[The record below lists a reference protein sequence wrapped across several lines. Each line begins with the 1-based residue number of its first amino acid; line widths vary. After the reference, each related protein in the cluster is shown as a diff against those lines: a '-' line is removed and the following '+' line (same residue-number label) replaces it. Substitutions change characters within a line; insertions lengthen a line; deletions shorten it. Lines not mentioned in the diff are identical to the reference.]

1 MALIVGLTGGIASGK
16 STVTQMFHD
25 AGIPVIDT
33 DQIAFD
39 LLQKGTDVYDRVVS
53 HFSSDIL
60 LSSGDINRKVLGQII
75 FANKQKRDV
84 LNDLVH
90 PHVSHIVDSE
100 IIRLQELGEDV
111 IVIDVPLLFESGFD
125 KKCDRTIVVYT
136 NPKAQLERL
145 VDRDHITKEYARMKI
160 NAQLP
165 LSEKVDMADF
175 VINNSFSILQT
186 KKDFLQVLEALEVK

>member
-25 AGIPVIDT
+25 AKIPVIDT
-33 DQIAFD
+33 DQIAYD
-39 LLQKGTDVYDRVVS
+39 LLQKGTDVYNNVVS
-53 HFSSDIL
+53 YFSDDIL
-60 LSSGDINRKVLGQII
+60 FTSGDINRKVLGQII
-75 FANKQKRDV
+75 FANKTKRDR
-84 LNDLVH
+84 LNELVH
-90 PHVSHIVDSE
+90 PHVSNIVDAE
-100 IIRLQELGEDV
+100 IDRYEELGEDI

-136 NPKAQLERL
+136 DPKAQLERL
-145 VDRDHITKEYARMKI
+145 VDRDRITKEYARMKI

-165 LSEKVDMADF
+165 LSEKVDIADF

-186 KKDFLQVLEALEVK
+186 KKDFLKVLEALEVK